1 MQEFES
7 NFPQSFRDPVTNR
20 FPFWPRR
27 VEATPEQKN
36 LPDATNTFGRLLLT
50 AGENDVDMKV
60 VLRDYE
66 FVPSAPALFHKDG
79 GMRSCAKHQLKK
91 LLQS

>member
-1 MQEFES
+1 MRQGFG
-7 NFPQSFRDPVTNR
+7 DPVSNQVFLLGHEESKR
-20 FPFWPRR
+20 SHSK
-27 VEATPEQKN
+27 KN
-36 LPDATNTFGRLLLT
+36 LPDATITFGRLLLT

-79 GMRSCAKHQLKK
+79 GMRSCAKHELKK
-91 LLQS
+91 LLQG